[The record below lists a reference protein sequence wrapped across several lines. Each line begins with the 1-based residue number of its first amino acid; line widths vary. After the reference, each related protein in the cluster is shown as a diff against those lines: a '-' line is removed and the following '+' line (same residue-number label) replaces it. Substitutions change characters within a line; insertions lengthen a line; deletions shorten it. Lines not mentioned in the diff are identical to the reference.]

1 MVVWFIV
8 VVSIANLFFGLIWS
22 AKTGFNV
29 LLKMYFILAF
39 LFGGYVLAMNMPLQ
53 ITEGVR
59 QEVVK

>member
-1 MVVWFIV
+1 MVAWFII

-22 AKTGFNV
+22 SKTAFNV

-39 LFGGYVLAMNMPLQ
+39 LFGGYVLAMKMPLQ
-53 ITEGVR
+53 IAEVVQ